1 MSKLNLYRY
10 FLPLATNAGLSTERA
25 RKAWEAEAL
34 KVAGGYTLNAFAD
47 GVWQGEGGKVYKD
60 RIAPYDVATDR
71 EGAAKL
77 TEAWFKAFPDQ
88 EALFVAKLGEATILP
103 RELAALGA

>member
-1 MSKLNLYRY
+1 MYRY
-10 FLPLATNAGLSTERA
+10 FLPLATNAGLSTEHA
-25 RKAWEAEAL
+25 RKAWETEAL

-47 GVWQGEGGKVYKD
+47 GVWKSPDAPRVFKD

-71 EGAAKL
+71 AGAADL
-77 TEAWFKAFPDQ
+77 TEAFFRLFPDQ
-88 EALFVAKLGEATILP
+88 EALCVVKLGEATILP